1 MLWLVMTD
9 ALKNIEQASS
19 DEKRVAQVK
28 VLYQDHHQ
36 RLIHRVMAKGLA
48 KREAEDVVQE
58 AFVKL
63 LGLDNQ
69 EISSYIQAYLYRIAL
84 NLAIDKLRSNAR
96 SPLESMPEQEDYSDE
111 SASPERKNESQQLLH
126 KMSESIKTLPLKC
139 RQAFILYK
147 IKGMSYAD
155 ISSTLEVSESMV
167 RKYVLR
173 AVRHCFDE
181 LKSDL

>member
-1 MLWLVMTD
+1 MTN
-9 ALKNIEQASS
+9 ALKSIEQACS

-28 VLYQDHHQ
+28 LLYQDHHQ
-36 RLIHRVMAKGLA
+36 RLIHRVMAKGLV

-84 NLAIDKLRSNAR
+84 NLAIDKLRHNAR
-96 SPLESMPEQEDYSDE
+96 SPLQEMPEQELFCDDSN
-111 SASPERKNESQQLLH
+111 SPERKNESQQLLD
-126 KMSESIKTLPLKC
+126 KMTVSIKSLPLKC

-147 IKGMSYAD
+147 FKGMAYAD
-155 ISSTLEVSESMV
+155 IANSLEVSESMV

-173 AVRHCFDE
+173 AVRHCFE
-181 LKSDL
+181 EVKSDL

>member
-1 MLWLVMTD
+1 MTD
-9 ALKNIEQASS
+9 ALKNLEQASS

-36 RLIHRVMAKGLA
+36 RLIHRIMAKGLA

-84 NLAIDKLRSNAR
+84 NLAIDKLRHNAS
-96 SPLESMPEQEDYSDE
+96 SPLQVMLEQEHFTDE
-111 SASPERKNESQQLLH
+111 STSPERKHQSKQLLM
-126 KMSESIKTLPLKC
+126 KMSESIKVLPLKC

-147 IKGMSYAD
+147 LKGMAYSD
-155 ISSTLEVSESMV
+155 IANILEVSESMV